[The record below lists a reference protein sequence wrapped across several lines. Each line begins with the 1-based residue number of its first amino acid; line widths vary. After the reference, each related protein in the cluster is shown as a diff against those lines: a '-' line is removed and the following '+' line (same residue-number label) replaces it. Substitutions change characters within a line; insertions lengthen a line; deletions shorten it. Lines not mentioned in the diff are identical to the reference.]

1 MIKTASKIKEELNTG
16 ATTVNYADIVLND
29 GTVINLEP
37 ENFMLSGCSIED
49 KTTDGKFGVGFTIG
63 KTLFLRIA
71 NHEEQFTQYDFYS
84 SIINLYIETIFE
96 DGTIDKIRKG
106 VYYTIVP
113 ETPGDIIE
121 ISAVDGMYKFD
132 KEYTESKTKYPASL
146 LTILTDACLDC
157 GIPAKFREFDNMH
170 FVVQEKPENVTYRQV
185 VSYVCQI
192 AGYNARI
199 DNDGYLELV
208 WYDTESETPIEITYF
223 KSLNVHTDD
232 VIITGVQVVNGETS
246 VLFGDTGYTIKIESN
261 PFVAGKEQ
269 EVADYLGARMVG
281 VRFRP
286 FNAQIP
292 NNPLYEP
299 FEVCNITDRKG
310 NVYRSIINS
319 VSYQVGGYTGIS
331 CEAEDPVRNG
341 SMYVSAAAQ
350 AVAEARKNAQKYLSE
365 YDKAVQNMT
374 EIAMNTMG
382 YFTTNEKQTDGSII
396 TYVHDKPDLQD
407 STTIYKKGIDG
418 FFISTDGGKSYTAG
432 FDKNGNAVLNILSVI
447 GLSANWITAGRILVK
462 DDDGNIK
469 FLVDIDTNEVIINAD
484 RISIGSKS
492 VEEIAKETVD
502 GIEIGSENLLHN
514 SKNLIYDG
522 NFFLSSLLSYEQ
534 IALTYKDK
542 LLYY

>member
-1 MIKTASKIKEELNTG
+1 MIKTVSKIKEELNTG
-16 ATTVNYADIVLND
+16 ATNVNYADIILSD
-29 GTVINLEP
+29 GTVLNLEP

-63 KTLFLRIA
+63 KTVFLKIA
-71 NHEEQFTQYDFYS
+71 NYEEQFTPYDFYN

-96 DGTIDKIRKG
+96 DGTIEKIRKG

-121 ISAVDGMYKFD
+121 ISAVDGMYLLD
-132 KEYTESKTKYPASL
+132 KEYAESKTNYPASL

-157 GIPAKFREFDNMH
+157 GIPAKFKQFDNMH

-185 VSYVCQI
+185 ISYVCQI

-208 WYDTESETPIEITYF
+208 WYDTENETPIEITYF

-269 EVADYLGARMVG
+269 EVADYLGARVVG
-281 VRFRP
+281 IRFRP
-286 FNAQIP
+286 FTAQIP

-310 NVYRSIINS
+310 NKYFSIINS
-319 VSYQVGGYTGIS
+319 VSYQIGGYTQIA

-382 YFTTNEKQTDGSII
+382 YFTTNEKQPDGSVI
-396 TYVHDKPDLQD
+396 TYVHDKPDLKD

-447 GLSANWITAGRILVK
+447 GLSASWITAGRILVK
-462 DDDGNIK
+462 DNDGNIK

-484 RISIGSKS
+484 KISIGNKS
-492 VEEIAKETVD
+492 VEEITKETVD
-502 GIEIGSENLLHN
+502 GIEIGSVNLLHN
-514 SKNLIYDG
+514 SKNLIYDE
-522 NFFLSSLLSYEQ
+522 NFFLGALLSYKG
-534 IALTYKDK
+534 IALGYKAK
-542 LLYY
+542 YLSY

>member
-208 WYDTESETPIEITYF
+208 WYDTESEIPIEITYF

-396 TYVHDKPDLQD
+396 TYVHDKTDLQD

>member
-16 ATTVNYADIVLND
+16 ATTVNYADIVLSD
-29 GTVINLEP
+29 GIVLNLEP